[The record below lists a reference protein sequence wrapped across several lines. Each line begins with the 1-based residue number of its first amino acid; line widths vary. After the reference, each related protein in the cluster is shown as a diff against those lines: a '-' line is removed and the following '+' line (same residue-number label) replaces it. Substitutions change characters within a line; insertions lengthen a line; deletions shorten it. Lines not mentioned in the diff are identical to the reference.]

1 MSIFLGQNQHVFN
14 GLSVN
19 FYIVVK
25 LYLTIQYSPCKV
37 NNQWDNS
44 NIPQLIIDR
53 PLIIEE
59 LRL

>member
-1 MSIFLGQNQHVFN
+1 MSNFFGQNQHVFN

-25 LYLTIQYSPCKV
+25 LYLTIQYSPCKGY
-37 NNQWDNS
+37 NQWGNS
-44 NIPQLIIDR
+44 NMHQLIIDR